1 MLSIM
6 DSASRSRSSW
16 DSFIGDISC
25 LPGGSPADLED
36 YEVLL
41 QTNNM
46 YNKDCYLIRNKCQQ
60 SEIYTFGKYS
70 LSYNIIIFNPDDAAF

>member
-1 MLSIM
+1 MCLSIM

-25 LPGGSPADLED
+25 LPGGSPADLKD
-36 YEVLL
+36 HEVML

-46 YNKDCYLIRNKCQQ
+46 YNKDCYLIRNKQNADNLRFTLL
-60 SEIYTFGKYS
+60 E
-70 LSYNIIIFNPDDAAF
+70 NIPYHII